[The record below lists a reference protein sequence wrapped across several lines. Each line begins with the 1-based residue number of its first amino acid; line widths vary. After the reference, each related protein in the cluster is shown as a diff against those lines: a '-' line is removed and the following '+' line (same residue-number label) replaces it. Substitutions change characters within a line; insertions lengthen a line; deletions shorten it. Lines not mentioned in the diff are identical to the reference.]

1 MLLAGVTVTPL
12 PETINSIAIAIL
24 RTTTVAM
31 IGGGSRG
38 GMTILEI
45 IMITIIGAPAA
56 VVAATVAAT
65 LAVTGAVMT
74 D

>member
-1 MLLAGVTVTPL
+1 
-12 PETINSIAIAIL
+12 
-24 RTTTVAM
+24 
-31 IGGGSRG
+31 
-38 GMTILEI
+38 MTILEI